1 MLDDGTV
8 WFSGQIAQGSE
19 MVITA
24 EEFGTEPLVNL
35 TEVMRDHNDGKAPP
49 FTKISA
55 GYSHAML
62 LDEDGKVYTFGAGDI
77 G

>member
-1 MLDDGTV
+1 LR
-8 WFSGQIAQGSE
+8 E
-19 MVITA
+19 
-24 EEFGTEPLVNL
+24 N
-35 TEVMRDHNDGKAPP
+35 NDGKAPK
-49 FTKISA
+49 FVDISA